1 MTRCRWLAVCSLLL
15 QLSAA
20 ALVRAQAEAPQDE
33 VSDGSDAVIEEARA
47 HFQKGVELYS
57 EGDLNAARVELERA
71 YELQPSYRL
80 LYNLGQV
87 AYEQRDYP
95 AAERYYRDYLN
106 QGGEAIEAERRA
118 DVERDLQRLQERVA
132 NVSIASSVAGAKL
145 FVDGREVGRAPL
157 AEPLRL
163 SAGRRVFRAE
173 APGHAPVSREVDVI
187 GGEQRHVELTFGPAL
202 SASERGARESSA
214 MHPAL
219 WTGIATGVLAI
230 GAGGM
235 AFWAGVDDREYDR
248 ELERRTTR
256 ARLDAIEDRTKTKA
270 LIADVLFGTAV
281 ASAAATVVLLLVV
294 DSPTEREPASESV
307 AVGPGSLR
315 LVF

>member
-1 MTRCRWLAVCSLLL
+1 MTRWLVLAVCSFLL
-15 QLSAA
+15 QLPAA
-20 ALVRAQAEAPQDE
+20 PRARAQAAEPPVE
-33 VSDGSDAVIEEARA
+33 VEGGSDAVIAEARV
-47 HFQKGVELYS
+47 HVQKGVELYS

-87 AYEQRDYP
+87 AFEQRDYP

-132 NVSIASSVAGAKL
+132 NVSIESNIAGAKL
-145 FVDGREVGRAPL
+145 FVDGREVGHAPL
-157 AEPLRL
+157 TESLRL

-173 APGHAPVSREVDVI
+173 APGRAPVSREVDVI
-187 GGEQRHVELTFGPAL
+187 GGEQRHVELAFGPAL
-202 SASERGARESSA
+202 IASEQGARAGSSA
-214 MHPAL
+214 LHPAL

-256 ARLDAIEDRTKTKA
+256 ARLDAIADRTKTKA
-270 LIADVLFGTAV
+270 LIADVLLGAAV

-294 DSPTEREPASESV
+294 DGEQEREPAV

-315 LVF
+315 VEF